1 MDTTQPAREVD
12 VDGTELDEMR
22 AWARLSQVEL
32 EDRLSDMKPPE
43 IADLVARMTDA
54 RVDLG
59 NRQDG
64 ANSAVGR
71 ISETAHML
79 VNGVRASE
87 QPSTSASV
95 GR

>member
-1 MDTTQPAREVD
+1 MDAIQPAREID
-12 VDGTELDEMR
+12 LDGTELDEMR
-22 AWARLSQVEL
+22 AWTRLSQSEL

-43 IADLVARMTDA
+43 IAGLIARMTDA

-87 QPSTSASV
+87 QPTPASV